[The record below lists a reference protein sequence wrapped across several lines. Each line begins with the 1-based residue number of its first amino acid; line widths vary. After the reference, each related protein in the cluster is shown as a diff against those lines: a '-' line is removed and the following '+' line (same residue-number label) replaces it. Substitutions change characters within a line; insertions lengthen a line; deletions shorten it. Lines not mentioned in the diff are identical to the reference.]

1 MAVDPKVER
10 LEKAFAKALQG
21 LDQGIGDAD
30 IQECFGDLKLLL
42 GAALQRSVM
51 NMMSRTVEKMSN
63 SFDEINENFDL
74 KHQINNYNTHT
85 PSKRRT
91 ESKPES
97 SAAAEVEDQLA
108 TERQL
113 KEVYIALKRS
123 EIEEL
128 TRSMRALEAEIKKS
142 KEQAGRLKTQLMNE
156 VDALEIEKMKIKYAS
171 EVLGNR

>member
-10 LEKAFAKALQG
+10 LERAFGKALQG

-30 IQECFGDLKLLL
+30 IQECFGDLKLSL
-42 GAALQRSVM
+42 GAALQRGVM
-51 NMMSRTVEKMSN
+51 NMMSRTVEKMSKN
-63 SFDEINENFDL
+63 FDEINESFDL

-85 PSKRRT
+85 PSQRRT
-91 ESKPES
+91 ESNP
-97 SAAAEVEDQLA
+97 AAEVEDQLA

-113 KEVYIALKRS
+113 KEVYIALKRA

-128 TRSMRALEAEIKKS
+128 TRSMRALEGEIKKS

-156 VDALEIEKMKIKYAS
+156 VDALEIEKMKIKYAC